1 MVKIST
7 PWKLANQD
15 FFFSPLREPIYQNN
29 TASELEKGGESLE
42 TEGRDIMI
50 KVQFIKTSVI
60 FDVGKDLFSS
70 MHNS

>member
-1 MVKIST
+1 MEIGKSR
-7 PWKLANQD
+7 L
-15 FFFSPLREPIYQNN
+15 FFSPLREPIYQNN